1 MIIIDANGICHAAK
15 HSMGSLSWKE
25 KETGVI
31 FGFLNQLLTIAKT
44 MDSNQFLFTWDSVIS
59 KRKEI
64 FPDYKKS
71 RRTELKTEDEQRLDE
86 IAYKQFSE
94 LQGEILPFLG
104 FTNNFLYDGFEA
116 DDLIASIVHNMP
128 RDHFAIIS
136 SDEDLYQLLRE
147 NVYVYSTKKKQS
159 YTIKNLWTDFKIK
172 PDDWAKVKAIGGCS
186 SDGVPGIPGVGE
198 KTAAKYL
205 NKTLPYTGQAY
216 RKIKENTA
224 LIDFNMKLVKLPFE
238 GTPVISKT
246 KPDDLCF
253 ENFMKTCKYLGF
265 RSYMN
270 ETRMQE
276 WKKYIFHKE
285 A

>member
-15 HSMGSLSWKE
+15 YSMGSLSWKE

-31 FGFLNQLLTIAKT
+31 FGFLNQLLTVAKT
-44 MDSNQFLFTWDSVIS
+44 MDSNQFLFTWDSVLS

-71 RRTELKTEDEQRLDE
+71 RRTELKTEDEQRLDDV
-86 IAYKQFSE
+86 AYKQFSE
-94 LQGEILPFLG
+94 LRQEILPFLG
-104 FTNNFLYDGFEA
+104 FRNNFISEGFEA
-116 DDLIASIVHNMP
+116 DDLIASITQHMSA
-128 RDHFAIIS
+128 DYFAIIS

-147 NVYVYSTKKKQS
+147 NVYIYSTKKKQS
-159 YTIKNLWTDFKIK
+159 YTIKNLWTDFKIH
-172 PDDWAKVKAIGGCS
+172 PPDWAKVKAIGGCS

-216 RKIKENTA
+216 RKIKDNQA
-224 LIDFNMKLVKLPFE
+224 LIDFNMKLVKLPLE
-238 GTPVISKT
+238 GTPIISKAT
-246 KPDDLCF
+246 PDDLCF

-276 WKKYIFHKE
+276 WKKYIFHRE
-285 A
+285 V